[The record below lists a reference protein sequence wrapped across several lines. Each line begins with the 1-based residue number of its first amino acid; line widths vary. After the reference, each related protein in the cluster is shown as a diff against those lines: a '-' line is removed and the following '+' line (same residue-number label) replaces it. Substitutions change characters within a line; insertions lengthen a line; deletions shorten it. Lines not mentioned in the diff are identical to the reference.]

1 MSVNMTLA
9 MNPEK
14 TKHLGKYFHT
24 IDYNTISEGKS
35 IGQLT
40 IGSNKFN
47 LSLMQLLQ
55 VIQLVFILE
64 NDIEHQKMH
73 VFQPFSVPQLC
84 ISINTKFTPHFLLPI
99 QLLFSWLRLGYQLT
113 YQHTF

>member
-47 LSLMQLLQ
+47 LSLMQLKDLFYEYK
-55 VIQLVFILE
+55 VLS
-64 NDIEHQKMH
+64 NYAKA
-73 VFQPFSVPQLC
+73 PSVVT
-84 ISINTKFTPHFLLPI
+84 I
-99 QLLFSWLRLGYQLT
+99 LGYEFKLT
-113 YQHTF
+113 QTEIIRIYETVNVALNNINKKLKLGI